1 MIHAPRSVASLVP
14 ALSLVVLSACR
25 DGETETTRA
34 IAIVPSPL
42 AAAGCT
48 GPDQVFT
55 APQTPS
61 QVALAVLD
69 IGPTSQV
76 CAAGDSE
83 TLFATGDQ
91 AQVVALDVS
100 GGAPVETELVAAGT
114 IAALLNTL
122 GVTSPPELGGIAVLD
137 ADTLLVIEMTSNTI
151 LSVDRTTPDTVEL
164 WAGLPSETPGFAD
177 GPAVTA
183 TADCPLGF
191 ARFGFTTPTA
201 LCPTGTTG
209 GSVYVA
215 DPANHALRLVSGG
228 CVTTVCGLGAPQSLD
243 GTLGIAGFDT
253 PVGISTRCAGALLV
267 VEAGGN
273 KLRELGFTSG
283 SFGVSGSVT
292 TLAGDGTEA
301 TTQGDGEAAQLAAPV
316 SVLSTSEGDVYWLDS
331 ATGILRRMS
340 GAADSVDCPLA
351 VDCASAIADFTPG
364 GVLSLSQTPAGALYV
379 LDADAD
385 TLFRVTP

>member
-1 MIHAPRSVASLVP
+1 MNHTRRCSASLFST
-14 ALSLVVLSACR
+14 LSLVVLAACR
-25 DGETETTRA
+25 DGETETTSA
-34 IAIVPSPL
+34 IAVVPSPL

-48 GPDQVFT
+48 GPDQLFT
-55 APQTPS
+55 APQTPNA
-61 QVALAVLD
+61 VALSVLD

-122 GVTSPPELGGIAVLD
+122 GVTSPPELGGIVVLD
-137 ADTLLVIEMTSNTI
+137 ADTLLVVEMTSNTI

-201 LCPTGTTG
+201 LCPTGTSG
-209 GSVYVA
+209 SSVYVA
-215 DPANHALRLVSGG
+215 DPANHAVRLVADG
-228 CVTTVCGLGAPQSLD
+228 CVTTVCGLGSPQSLD
-243 GTLGIAGFDT
+243 GSLSIAGFDT
-253 PVGISTRCAGALLV
+253 PVGISTRCAGSLLI
-267 VEAGGN
+267 VEAGN

-301 TTQGDGEAAQLAAPV
+301 TTQGDGEAAQLALPV
-316 SVLSTSEGDVYWLDS
+316 SVLSTSAGDVYWLDS

-340 GAADSVDCPLA
+340 GAADTVDCPLA

-364 GVLSLSQTPAGALYV
+364 GVLSLTQTPAGALYV